1 MSAGNTPTASVVSAG
16 RPVRVTV
23 WGENRV
29 EQTDP
34 DVRAVYPDGMHETI
48 AGAIRD
54 QLGDRVKVWTAT
66 LDEPDHGLRRAPRR
80 RPTC

>member
-34 DVRAVYPDGMHETI
+34 DVGAVYPDGMHETI
-48 AGAIRD
+48 AAALRSSA
-54 QLGDRVKVWTAT
+54 TASRFG
-66 LDEPDHGLRRAPRR
+66 PRRSTSRITASTAVASR